1 MFTEGSEEPAREGGC
16 ERTGVVEKGGLGRC
30 LRRAGV
36 SRGTLIGFADEMRVG
51 LRGMV
56 RRVWGVRGL
65 KVVQRLQLVYEWRY
79 LFLVVDFVRGKLEWA
94 WMDSMKSETV
104 ARAVVGMKRH
114 TQVRAL
120 VWDGARSHRSELV
133 RSVVGVKTIVQP
145 AYSPELNPAERVF
158 EEVRRWVEGRVY
170 GSVEEKMAAVDECLG
185 RLESDPERVKSLVS
199 WEWIRQ
205 NVQELSD
212 DYAVS
217 SD

>member
-1 MFTEGSEEPAREGGC
+1 M
-16 ERTGVVEKGGLGRC
+16 GRS

-36 SRGTLIGFADEMRVG
+36 SPGTLIGFADEMRVG

-65 KVVQRLQLVYEWRY
+65 KVVQSLQLRYEWKY
-79 LFLVVDFVRGKLEWA
+79 LFLVVDFARGKLEWA
-94 WMDSMKSETV
+94 WMDSMRSETV
-104 ARAVVGMKRH
+104 VRAVLGMRRY
-114 TQVRAL
+114 TQVRVL

-133 RSVVGVKTIVQP
+133 RSVVGAKTIVQP

-170 GSVEEKMAAVDECLG
+170 GSLEEKTAAVNECLS

-199 WEWIRQ
+199 WEWIRR
-205 NVQELSD
+205 NVQGLSE
-212 DYAVS
+212 DYAAS
-217 SD
+217 SS